1 MQQRFSMMSL
11 DSFTS
16 LLEHLPPDTRIAGP
30 HHQSGDVSIW
40 ATSDDAG
47 ESAVYVVSGETV
59 CRVSGSAIHQHENCY
74 EKLLRTIRDGDR

>member
-1 MQQRFSMMSL
+1 MRQRFSMMTL
-11 DSFTS
+11 DCFTN

-30 HHQSGDVSIW
+30 YDQSGSVSIW

-59 CRVSGSAIHQHENCY
+59 CRVSGGNIHQHENCY
-74 EKLLRTIRDGDR
+74 ETLLQAIRGATQ